1 MRIDQF
7 LWCVRIYKSRN
18 VASNSCR
25 KGLVKINGHKVK
37 PSREPFVGDEVSVRQ
52 NQIWRNFII
61 IDFPKSRMGAKW
73 VSLYINETTL
83 NEAFEV
89 QEMQQLSKDGIRD
102 KGTGRPTKKERRDI
116 DDLHNVSEEEL

>member
-18 VASNSCR
+18 IASNCCR
-25 KGLVKINGHKVK
+25 KGWIKINGQTVK
-37 PSREPFVGDEVSVRQ
+37 PSREPFVGDEVSIRQ
-52 NQIWRNFII
+52 NQIWRNFTI

-73 VSLYINETTL
+73 VSLYINETTP

-89 QEMQQLSKDGIRD
+89 QQMQQLSKDGKRD

-116 DDLHNVSEEEL
+116 DDLYDLPKEEM

>member
-7 LWCVRIYKSRN
+7 LWCVRVFKSRN
-18 VASNSCR
+18 IASNSCR
-25 KGLVKINGHKVK
+25 KGLVKINGHTVK
-37 PSREPFVGDEVSVRQ
+37 PSREPFVGDELSVRQ
-52 NQIWRNFII
+52 NQIWRSFTI

-73 VSLYINETTL
+73 ISLYINETTP

-89 QEMQQLSKDGIRD
+89 REMQLLSKDGKRD

-116 DDLHNVSEEEL
+116 DDLHYTSKKEV